1 MNKTRGIYEELKPYR
16 NFDYDGFFSGLADKD
31 IQTILAKDQLTA
43 LDYLALLSP
52 AAEKYLEPM
61 AQKAKAITLKYF
73 GKTILLF
80 TPIYLSDYC
89 TNKCK
94 YCGFSALNTQPR
106 KMLTLEQVE
115 QEAQVIASTGLKH
128 ILYLTGDAPTISSV
142 QYMKNCTKILTK
154 YFSSVGTE
162 VYSLTLEE
170 YKELYEAGV
179 DSMTMFQE
187 TYNEALYDD
196 IHVAGPKKDYHF
208 RLDAPERACQAGM
221 WCVNIGAL
229 MGLDE
234 WRREAFFTGLH
245 AAYLQDHYPEVDI
258 NISVPRM
265 RPHTG
270 DFQPLVDMTDMN
282 TVQYI
287 LAYRLFMQR
296 SGITMSTRETVDFRN
311 HMMGIGVTKMS
322 AGSCTAVGGHIHKN
336 ANSGQFDISDE
347 RDVEEMKKAIRQ
359 QGFQPVMKNWEPLVG
374 ES

>member
-1 MNKTRGIYEELKPYR
+1 MISTRGIYQELAPYR
-16 NFDYDGFFSGLADKD
+16 EFDYDGFFSGLGDKD
-31 IQTILAKDQLTA
+31 IQTVLAKEKLTA
-43 LDYLALLSP
+43 LDYLTLLSP
-52 AAEKYLEPM
+52 AAENHLETM
-61 AQKAKAITLKYF
+61 AKQAKAITLRYF
-73 GKTILLF
+73 GRTIILF

-94 YCGFSALNTQPR
+94 YCGFSALNVVPR
-106 KMLTLEQVE
+106 HQLTLEQVE

-128 ILYLTGDAPTISSV
+128 ILFLTGDAPTISSV
-142 QYMKNCTKILTK
+142 DYMKDCTQILKK
-154 YFSSVGTE
+154 YFSSIGTE
-162 VYSLTLEE
+162 VYSLTLAE
-170 YKELYEAGV
+170 YRELYEAGV

-187 TYNEALYDD
+187 TYNETLYDS

-208 RLDAPERACQAGM
+208 RLNAPERACQAGM
-221 WCVNIGAL
+221 RSVNIGAL

-245 AAYLQDHYPEVDI
+245 AAYLQNNYPEVDI
-258 NISVPRM
+258 NLSVPRM

-270 DFQPLVDMTDMN
+270 DFQPLIDMTDSY

-287 LAYRLFMQR
+287 LAYRLFMHR

-322 AGSCTAVGGHIHKN
+322 AGSCTAVGGHTDQN

-347 RDVEEMKKAIRQ
+347 RDVEQMKTAIRQ
-359 QGFQPVMKNWEPLVG
+359 HGYQPVMKDWQPL
-374 ES
+374 SL